1 MKRYAALLYAA
12 VLLSTVVGY
21 APSVLAVG
29 AYGADGADPATHGG
43 EPRARALVRV
53 RAEAVP
59 RAAELGAAWA
69 AMTPAEQRLL
79 RRFAS
84 EWSSLRPE
92 RRDSLLRGARR
103 WLAATPAERHRW
115 REFFHRWRSLSPEE
129 REQLRERWQSLS
141 AEERE
146 RLQDW
151 LRFGRPPGGKHFRGR
166 QHPPGQHPNPDR
178 LRAPPEASGAAP
190 SSSPPPP
197 PPPPAA
203 AEDA

>member
-1 MKRYAALLYAA
+1 MKRYAALLYAV
-12 VLLSTVVGY
+12 VLLATVVGY
-21 APSVLAVG
+21 APSVLADD
-29 AYGADGADPATHGG
+29 ASGADGADPVTPSG
-43 EPRARALVRV
+43 EPQARASAPV

-59 RAAELGAAWA
+59 KAAEVGVAWA

-79 RRFAS
+79 RRFSS

-92 RRDSLLRGARR
+92 RRDSLVRGARR

-129 REQLRERWQSLS
+129 RERLRERWQSLS

-151 LRFGRPPGGKHFRGR
+151 LRFGHPPGGKHFRGR
-166 QHPPGQHPNPDR
+166 QHPPAQHPNPER
-178 LRAPPEASGAAP
+178 RRAPREGSSAAP
-190 SSSPPPP
+190 SP

-203 AEDA
+203 GDA